1 MTCARRALEGE
12 MAEYC
17 AHTGKQIHASSG
29 DCLRALRRLNKG
41 GGPLGN
47 PYRCP
52 HCTGWHQTKGQQKT
66 EKTLAYKR
74 RRNNLEA

>member
-1 MTCARRALEGE
+1 

-17 AHTGKQIHASSG
+17 QHTGKQIHASPG

-52 HCTGWHQTKGQQKT
+52 HCNGWHQTKGQQKT
-66 EKTLAYKR
+66 EKTLAFKR
-74 RRNNLEA
+74 RKRSDDGSQSDIS